1 MSKPRRSAIFKDAFG
16 YIATLTGENFFR
28 ELISTFVNVFQVD
41 AAWIAEYHKEQHS
54 LTTVAYS
61 IQEQLG
67 TNISYL
73 VDGTPC
79 ERVIRSNA
87 LVHLPQNVSALFPRA
102 HKVLKKLEAQSFS
115 GFPLQDDQGGV
126 IGTMALLHGSA
137 ATWEEEEVAYVFQL
151 IKVRVQSELLRLKRE
166 REIINR
172 ENQLRGLING
182 VQDLLIN
189 LNEKGF
195 IVMLNATAEASLN
208 AQEDTFNKYHISQ
221 FLTDQS
227 KSKLLSLIEN
237 FQDAKTE
244 GKYVWIPG
252 TLEIIPSAGQKF
264 SVEGTLSQY
273 DLDDKIYYTLV
284 LRVPDERTD
293 SGEQVKYLINQTEYV
308 REELE
313 DIKQS
318 DQMLGESNAFKRL
331 LQNIYMVAH
340 TDATVL
346 INGETGTGKELVA
359 RHIHT
364 TSNRKNKPMISI
376 NCGAIPAT
384 LIESEFFGHAK
395 GAFTGATAERKGRFQ
410 MADGGT
416 IFLDE
421 IGELPLDL
429 QVKLLR
435 VIQEGEFEPVGS
447 SKTVKVDVRIIA
459 ATHRNLFELSKEN
472 KFRED
477 LYYRLNVFPI
487 EVPSLRERSEDIPLL
502 AASFINKFSKR
513 INKKINPLTEE
524 NKTLLKAYSWPGNIR
539 ELQNIIERSVI
550 LAQQGKLDLQTTLGF
565 MKVSEQINRIDLS
578 EERIL
583 TKDELIEFE
592 KRNIIR
598 ALKATNWKVSGK
610 DGAAA
615 LLKMVPS
622 TLSSRIAALQIQIP
636 N

>member
-1 MSKPRRSAIFKDAFG
+1 MSGPRRSVIFKDAFV

-28 ELISTFVNVFQVD
+28 ELIDALVNVFQVD
-41 AAWIAEYHKEQHS
+41 AAWITEYHKEQNS
-54 LTTVAYS
+54 LTTISYS
-61 IQEQLG
+61 IQGQPG
-67 TNISYL
+67 THISYL
-73 VDGTPC
+73 IEGTPC

-87 LVHLPQNVSALFPRA
+87 LVHLPQNVSALFPATRRI
-102 HKVLKKLEAQSFS
+102 LKKFDAQSFS
-115 GFPLQDDQGGV
+115 GFPLQNDQGAV
-126 IGTMALLHGSA
+126 IGTMALVHGAA

-151 IKVRVQSELLRLKRE
+151 IKVRVQSELQRLKRE
-166 REIINR
+166 REILNR

-208 AQEDTFNKYHISQ
+208 VQEENLNKHHISQ
-221 FLTDQS
+221 FLSDQS
-227 KSKLLSLIEN
+227 KSRLLTLIEN
-237 FQDAKTE
+237 FEGNKTD

-252 TLEIIPSAGQKF
+252 TLEMIPSVGETF
-264 SVEGTLSQY
+264 EVEGTLSQY

-284 LRVPDERTD
+284 LRTPDERAD

-318 DQMLGESNAFKRL
+318 DQMLGESSIFKRL

-346 INGETGTGKELVA
+346 VNGETGTGKELVA

-376 NCGAIPAT
+376 NCGAIPAA

-447 SKTVKVDVRIIA
+447 SKTIKVDVRIIA
-459 ATHRNLFELSKEN
+459 ATHRNLFELSKDN
-472 KFRED
+472 
-477 LYYRLNVFPI
+477 
-487 EVPSLRERSEDIPLL
+487 
-502 AASFINKFSKR
+502 
-513 INKKINPLTEE
+513 
-524 NKTLLKAYSWPGNIR
+524 
-539 ELQNIIERSVI
+539 
-550 LAQQGKLDLQTTLGF
+550 
-565 MKVSEQINRIDLS
+565 
-578 EERIL
+578 
-583 TKDELIEFE
+583 
-592 KRNIIR
+592 
-598 ALKATNWKVSGK
+598 
-610 DGAAA
+610 
-615 LLKMVPS
+615 
-622 TLSSRIAALQIQIP
+622 
-636 N
+636 